1 MTVITFL
8 KLRIENGRNL
18 DSFGAVISPILTAP
32 KLMIAHLKA
41 LAPRIPKMAS
51 DVSCDVGERRESN
64 KRARAEPIKL
74 RDLCTESKSTCGR
87 MVQFF

>member
-8 KLRIENGRNL
+8 KLRIENGRNFNT
-18 DSFGAVISPILTAP
+18 FGAVISPILTAP

-51 DVSCDVGERRESN
+51 TLFCDIGERRESD
-64 KRARAEPIKL
+64 KRARAIATKL
-74 RDLCTESKSTCGR
+74 PVTTA
-87 MVQFF
+87 